1 MVRKTTGIFIGHNSY
16 EEGYMQIYR
25 LAEEEGKAF
34 FERLVYR
41 FQALPRQYEEQVQE
55 IISQVREKGDDALVE
70 YTRKFD
76 CPDFRKDLLQV
87 PAQEI
92 EAAYAQIEPEVLEAI
107 KLSIR
112 NVRRFHQEQKSKSW
126 FLPQDHGGVV
136 GQLVRPV
143 ERAGL
148 YVPGGQGGETPL
160 VSTVI
165 MTAVPAKVAG
175 VERVVMVSPPN
186 KAGKLHPALLVAA
199 AESGVDEIYRVG
211 SAWAI
216 AALAYGTP
224 TLPRVEVVCGP
235 GNIYVTLAKKL
246 LAGEVGID
254 LVAGPSEILIVADDT
269 AKPSWLAADL
279 LSQAEH
285 DPLAT
290 AVLVTPSENL
300 AKKTIREVER
310 QLKKLPRK
318 EIAEKALANQGGI
331 LVVADVAEALLVANV
346 LAPEHLEL
354 AVADPWKWVT
364 KVKNAG
370 AVFLGHHSPE
380 ALGDYVAG
388 PNHVLPT
395 MGCARYASALSV
407 EVFLKKI
414 SIIAYPAEAL
424 KEEAWA
430 VTKLARLEGLEAHAR
445 AVEKRL

>member
-1 MVRKTTGIFIGHNSY
+1 
-16 EEGYMQIYR
+16 MQVYR
-25 LAEEEGKAF
+25 LAEEEGKTF
-34 FERLVYR
+34 FDRLVYR
-41 FQALPRQYEEQVQE
+41 FQALPREYEKQVQE
-55 IISQVREKGDDALVE
+55 ILSQVKEKGDDALVE
-70 YTRKFD
+70 YTQKFD
-76 CPDFRKDLLQV
+76 CPDFHKDLLQV
-87 PAQEI
+87 SAQEI
-92 EAAYAQIEPEVLEAI
+92 EEAYQQIDAEVLEAI
-107 KLSIR
+107 RLSIR
-112 NVRRFHQEQKSKSW
+112 NVRRFHEEQKSKSW
-126 FLPQDHGGVV
+126 FITHEHGGLV

-186 KAGKLHPALLVAA
+186 KSGRLHPALLVAA
-199 AESGVDEIYRVG
+199 AEAGVDEIYRVG

-216 AALAYGTP
+216 AALAYGTA
-224 TLPRVEVVCGP
+224 TLPKVEVICGP

-246 LAGEVGID
+246 LAGEIGID
-254 LVAGPSEILIVADDT
+254 MVAGPSEILIVADET
-269 AKPSWLAADL
+269 AKPAWLAADL

-290 AVLVTPSENL
+290 AVLVTTSEAL

-310 QLKKLPRK
+310 QLKKLPRR
-318 EIAEKALANQGGI
+318 EIAEKALAQQGGV
-331 LVVADVAEALLVANV
+331 LVVLDVAEALLVANV

-370 AVFLGHHSPE
+370 AVFLGHHTPE
-380 ALGDYVAG
+380 ALGDYIAG

-414 SIIAYPAEAL
+414 SIIAYPPEGL